1 MIITKTPFRMSFFG
15 GGTDLQEYFRE
26 HEGAVLSTTFDKY
39 CYVEVRHLPPF
50 FSYANELIYS
60 RTERV
65 REVDEI
71 QHPLIRNGMKM
82 LDMHELKVTYDAD
95 LPARSG
101 LGTSSSFAVG
111 MLNAFYALKA
121 YFDWCDR
128 SPQPG
133 LTDCNRFSWEQTG
146 GCWLNTAEKGF
157 DLYDG
162 AVSLHPMNSRY
173 LLTLLNDFP
182 EGDREIKLNQR
193 KIIRYACPAL
203 AEIPYDNGKKEGDNA
218 VTAVR
223 EQWRKAV
230 RRLRTMGLR
239 KTVAAYARIL
249 RDVKKSGGNYR

>member
-1 MIITKTPFRMSFFG
+1 
-15 GGTDLQEYFRE
+15 
-26 HEGAVLSTTFDKY
+26 
-39 CYVEVRHLPPF
+39 
-50 FSYANELIYS
+50 
-60 RTERV
+60 
-65 REVDEI
+65 
-71 QHPLIRNGMKM
+71 
-82 LDMHELKVTYDAD
+82 
-95 LPARSG
+95 
-101 LGTSSSFAVG
+101 
-111 MLNAFYALKA
+111 
-121 YFDWCDR
+121 
-128 SPQPG
+128 
-133 LTDCNRFSWEQTG
+133 
-146 GCWLNTAEKGF
+146 
-157 DLYDG
+157 
-162 AVSLHPMNSRY
+162 MNSRY